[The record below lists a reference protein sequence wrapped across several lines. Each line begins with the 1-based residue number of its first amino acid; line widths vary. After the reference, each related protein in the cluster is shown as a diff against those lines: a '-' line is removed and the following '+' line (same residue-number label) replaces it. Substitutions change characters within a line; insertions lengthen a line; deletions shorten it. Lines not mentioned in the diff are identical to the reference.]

1 MSAGEP
7 IQPQSAAEILRE
19 IASKATMES
28 SQDSTISFL
37 PDEGKPA
44 PEIANPETGIA
55 ITRHLSVPL
64 DDKRK
69 AELADE
75 VANHI
80 NLYKQLEKLKTDS
93 VATYGKSMKQHRAE
107 AESLSEMISN
117 GIEMKLVPCRKHI
130 DYVKGRVLVIR
141 LDNNTVLEDK
151 ALEEED
157 MKQ

>member
-1 MSAGEP
+1 MSENLEP
-7 IQPQSAAEILRE
+7 TKASDILRD
-19 IASKATMES
+19 IASKATLES
-28 SQDSTISFL
+28 AEDSTLSLL
-37 PDEGKPA
+37 PDEPKPA
-44 PEIANPETGIA
+44 PATDPETGVA
-55 ITRHLSVPL
+55 ITRHLSVQL
-64 DDKRK
+64 TDKRK

>member
-1 MSAGEP
+1 MTEP
-7 IQPQSAAEILRE
+7 DQPQSAAEILRN
-19 IASKATMES
+19 IASKATLEGAE
-28 SQDSTISFL
+28 DATLSFL
-37 PDEGKPA
+37 PEEPKPA
-44 PEIANPETGIA
+44 PPTDPETGIA

-64 DDKRK
+64 TDKRK

-80 NLYKQLEKLKTDS
+80 NVYKGLEKLKTD
-93 VATYGKSMKQHRAE
+93 TLKNYTQSMKNHRAE